1 MTHDFD
7 RIRFVTRHF
16 GDLQFGLRFLVPLG
30 LILLLSGLVSYF
42 DSAILL
48 VLELAVCGG
57 AVFFVMFRSKLY
69 FQARFGEVEQLPAPV
84 SAEVKTMLALGLAL
98 IIVTFLFV
106 GSIYGISDPTVRL
119 QYLLY
124 GSMFLTR
131 WISMEHRLA
140 QGYHLVFGA
149 LLLGLATSGA
159 FPALVLPAW
168 VLSHHGI
175 APILSGSAMVLAGLL
190 DHRQLVRTLK
200 PLEALA
206 EGSETIAVE
215 APR

>member
-1 MTHDFD
+1 MAHDLD

-16 GDLQFGLRFLVPLG
+16 GDLQFGLRYFVPMG
-30 LILLLSGLVSYF
+30 LIFLLGGLVTYF

-48 VLELAVCGG
+48 LLELVVGGG
-57 AVFFVMFRSKLY
+57 AVFMMFRSKPY
-69 FQARFGEVEQLPAPV
+69 FQARFGEVEQPLAPV
-84 SAEVKTMLALGLAL
+84 SVEVKTILSLGLAL
-98 IIVTFLFV
+98 IIVIVLL
-106 GSIYGISDPTVRL
+106 GSSIYGLSDPTVRL
-119 QYLLY
+119 QYLCY
-124 GSMFLTR
+124 GSMFLVR
-131 WISMEHRLA
+131 WISLEHRLA

-175 APILSGSAMVLAGLL
+175 AQILAGSAMVLAGLL

-206 EGSETIAVE
+206 EGSEAIAAE

>member
-1 MTHDFD
+1 MAQDFD

-16 GDLQFGLRFLVPLG
+16 GDLKVGLRFLVPMG
-30 LILLLSGLVSYF
+30 LIFLFEGLVSYF
-42 DSAILL
+42 DSAILYL
-48 VLELAVCGG
+48 LGLAVWGG
-57 AVFFVMFRSKLY
+57 AVFFMMFRSERY
-69 FQARFGEVEQLPAPV
+69 FQARFGEVEQLSAPV
-84 SAEVKTMLALGLAL
+84 SAEIKTMLGLGLVF

-106 GSIYGISDPTVRL
+106 SSIYGISDPTVRF
-119 QYLLY
+119 QYLFT
-124 GSMFLTR
+124 GSMLLTR

-140 QGYHLVFGA
+140 QAYHLVLGA
-149 LLLGLATSGA
+149 SLLGLATRGA

-175 APILSGSAMVLAGLL
+175 APILGGSAMVLAGLL

-206 EGSETIAVE
+206 EGSEAIAVE